1 MKAMKFFPFC
11 IRYRQTAIVFGASWL
26 LVGPALLWGVA
37 TFFLPLLAPSLSL
50 VEQVVVTG
58 MIAVLNWITLLGHA
72 FAHLLAA
79 QRLRTPLPARLPLY
93 LFGDA
98 AQVWPMV
105 TTTWREILVSV
116 AGPVVNLL
124 LAGIAYLIWDL
135 QLHPYLNAS
144 TLFLIF
150 ANAGMAI
157 LNFAPGFPLDG
168 GRLTRI
174 FMTGLMRRATWGTY
188 TGVGAG
194 CFNAGALVVWGV
206 VLIVSDVHFGVE
218 TGIGTI
224 LAAGLLLLP
233 LWQNPANRDNA
244 NTLSSLSPIRLIVQ
258 GVVTGLLLIL
268 LFVGVASLTPTVHG
282 LYAPGSAVAVEPMI
296 IVAPEHRYQSTGTF
310 FLTTVIAQTPITA
323 GQWVQGQFD
332 PAITIVPPERVVPPD
347 MTPQELVEQNF
358 ALLEES
364 ELVATVVALQQ
375 AGYSATLTQEVVVSA
390 VVPDSPADGAL
401 QPGDRIVQANGISI
415 TDTPQLIDKVAA
427 QPDTVPLTLQIA
439 RNGQVLT
446 QDIALRP
453 ASDSAEQPR
462 LGVRLQT
469 VVTDTNLPFAVRI
482 VPQKIVGGPSA
493 GLMFALTI
501 YDLVTPND
509 LTGGRLIA
517 GTGTIDRDG
526 RVGPIGGVEQKI
538 AAAERA
544 KAAYFLVPPEN
555 AEAALQVA
563 KQIEVIPVATFQE
576 ALAFLQSLPP
586 EE

>member
-1 MKAMKFFPFC
+1 MKSFPFC
-11 IRYRQTAIVFGASWL
+11 IHYRQTAIVFGASWL

-37 TFFLPLLAPSLSL
+37 TFFLPLLAPSLRL

-58 MIAVLNWITLLGHA
+58 MIAVLTWMTLLSHA
-72 FAHLLAA
+72 LAHLFAA
-79 QRLRTPLPARLPLY
+79 RHLRTPLPARLPLY

-98 AQVWPMV
+98 AQVWPMAV
-105 TTTWREILVSV
+105 TSWREILVSV
-116 AGPVVNLL
+116 AGPVMNLI

-135 QLHPYLNAS
+135 QLHTYINAS
-144 TLFLIF
+144 ALFLIF

-168 GRLTRI
+168 GRLMRV
-174 FMTGLMRRATWGTY
+174 FVTGLVRRATWGTY
-188 TGVGAG
+188 ASVGAG
-194 CFNAGALVVWGV
+194 WFNIGALVVWGIA
-206 VLIVSDVHFGVE
+206 LINLKVHFGFE
-218 TGIGTI
+218 TGLGTI

-233 LWQNPANRDNA
+233 LWQNPANRDNVHI
-244 NTLSSLSPIRLIVQ
+244 LPSLSPIRLIVQ
-258 GVVTGLLLIL
+258 GVVTGLLL
-268 LFVGVASLTPTVHG
+268 LFLFIGVASLTPMVHG
-282 LYAPGSAVAVEPMI
+282 LYAPGSAVAVKPMI
-296 IVAPEHRYQSTGTF
+296 IVAPEHRHQSAGTF

-332 PAITIVPPERVVPPD
+332 PAITIVPPEQVVPPD
-347 MTPQELVEQNF
+347 ITPQELVERNF

-375 AGYSATLTQEVVVSA
+375 AGYSATLTQEVVVSM
-390 VVPDSPADGAL
+390 VVPDSPADGVL

-415 TDTPQLIDKVAA
+415 TDTPQLIEQISA

-439 RNGQVLT
+439 RDSQVLS
-446 QDIALRP
+446 QNIALRP
-453 ASDSAEQPR
+453 ASKSADQPR

-469 VVTDTNLPFAVRI
+469 IVIDTNLPFPVRI

-501 YDLVTPND
+501 YDMVTPND

-517 GTGTIDRDG
+517 GTGTIDRDS
-526 RVGPIGGVEQKI
+526 RVGPIGGVEQKV

-555 AEAALQVA
+555 AEAALRVA
-563 KQIEVIPVATFQE
+563 KQIEVIPVATFHE

>member
-1 MKAMKFFPFC
+1 
-11 IRYRQTAIVFGASWL
+11 
-26 LVGPALLWGVA
+26 
-37 TFFLPLLAPSLSL
+37 
-50 VEQVVVTG
+50 
-58 MIAVLNWITLLGHA
+58 
-72 FAHLLAA
+72 
-79 QRLRTPLPARLPLY
+79 
-93 LFGDA
+93 
-98 AQVWPMV
+98 
-105 TTTWREILVSV
+105 
-116 AGPVVNLL
+116 
-124 LAGIAYLIWDL
+124 
-135 QLHPYLNAS
+135 
-144 TLFLIF
+144 
-150 ANAGMAI
+150 MAI